1 MILKE
6 ILNHFEIDV
15 NLPNYLLD
23 ESFNKIFLDGDLSKN
38 DNLYKITI
46 KTRQDVTHNMFIRPD
61 DEFPITIISE
71 LPNGRLNGI
80 KFGQNKDDVNYINEM
95 PDF

>member
-1 MILKE
+1 MILRE
-6 ILNHFEIDV
+6 ILTHFEIDI
-15 NLPNYLLD
+15 NLPDYLLD

-46 KTRQDVTHNMFIRPD
+46 ETRQDVTHNMFIRPH
-61 DEFPITIISE
+61 DEFPIVIMSE
-71 LPNGRLNGI
+71 LPNGRLNGM
-80 KFGQNKDDVNYINEM
+80 KFGQTKSDVEYINEM

>member
-1 MILKE
+1 MILKD
-6 ILNHFEIDV
+6 ILNHFEINV
-15 NLPNYLLD
+15 NLPDYLLD
-23 ESFNKIFLDGDLSKN
+23 ESFNKVFLDGDLSKN

-61 DEFPITIISE
+61 NEFPIIIMSE
-71 LPNGRLNGI
+71 LPNGRLNGM
-80 KFGQNKDDVNYINEM
+80 KFGQTKSDVEYINEM